1 MLQLQYFNSKLKN
14 KHINS
19 ILDNYKLKYSGIKT
33 ELSSK
38 LNELI
43 KLFLSDI
50 LSFLENTEEISNT
63 KKKVNNYE
71 KMKNELET
79 VRVQLKIK
87 MLNEQKIKND
97 LETLTQE
104 NSLLKVN
111 KIFKPKIEYDLF
123 K

>member
-43 KLFLSDI
+43 KLFLKDI
-50 LSFLENTEEISNT
+50 LSFLENVEEVANT
-63 KKKVNNYE
+63 KKKS
-71 KMKNELET
+71 KQLRKNE
-79 VRVQLKIK
+79 K
-87 MLNEQKIKND
+87 
-97 LETLTQE
+97 
-104 NSLLKVN
+104 
-111 KIFKPKIEYDLF
+111 
-123 K
+123 